1 MKKLLLLLFLFL
13 SISLEAQQLDG
24 NWSWTSD
31 DGANRFDLNLEEN
44 NGGII
49 RGNHC
54 AVFFNGDKID
64 CSQEDNGQ
72 FSMALMRIADG
83 VYAGT
88 IHSAYSFAEGKIR
101 LVYNKKLDSLTFTL
115 TTDPPGEYYLPQIAV
130 LERRSTYGQ

>member
-13 SISLEAQQLDG
+13 SVPLQAQQLEG
-24 NWSWTSD
+24 SWSWISD
-31 DGANRFDLNLEEN
+31 NGANQFQLSLEEN
-44 NGGII
+44 NAGII

-64 CSQEDNGQ
+64 CSQEDGS
-72 FSMALMRIADG
+72 FSLALMRIADG

-101 LVYNKKLDSLTFTL
+101 LVYNKKFDRLTFTL
-115 TTDPPGEYYLPQIAV
+115 TTDPPGEYYLPQIAI
-130 LERRSTYGQ
+130 LERSSTYGQ